1 MKTKSRRIRVLL
13 TIVGVALLCP
23 ALGQSAVTNA
33 APERIGVYDSR
44 TLAYAEFCTDAH
56 QRKLNEQVKAAR
68 EAKAAGQSERLK
80 ELETALKQEQERNH
94 LQVFSTAPVDDVLTA
109 MKDRVVAVQKET
121 GTSRMVS
128 KWDDKTLAANQGAE
142 QVDVTDLLLQEFKLT
157 DKQKKVIADLRKQ
170 KPLPLEQARE
180 LLRDGKL

>member
-1 MKTKSRRIRVLL
+1 
-13 TIVGVALLCP
+13 
-23 ALGQSAVTNA
+23 
-33 APERIGVYDSR
+33 
-44 TLAYAEFCTDAH
+44 
-56 QRKLNEQVKAAR
+56 
-68 EAKAAGQSERLK
+68 
-80 ELETALKQEQERNH
+80 
-94 LQVFSTAPVDDVLTA
+94 VDDVLTA